1 MQMDEFDIGRIT
13 LIEREKGKV
22 IGLCH
27 GCFDILHFGHIEHFK
42 LAKNYCDTL
51 FVSVT
56 SDQFVNK
63 GPGRPYNRLEH
74 RLLVLNAI
82 ENIDYA
88 FGSNQSDATW
98 SLSRVRPD
106 YYFKGSDYN
115 RDKNYNRNFDLEKSF
130 ADSLG
135 TKTIFTNGDTGS
147 STALFNKLQTNT
159 NVEPQ
164 LTG

>member
-1 MQMDEFDIGRIT
+1 MDEFDIEGIT
-13 LIEREKGKV
+13 LLGRKNGKV

-42 LAKNYCDTL
+42 LAKKYCDIL

-56 SDQFVNK
+56 SDQFINK

-88 FGSNQSDATW
+88 FGSNQSDARW

-159 NVEPQ
+159 NAEPQ
-164 LTG
+164 LAG